1 MRFFVVENL
10 WLTKENKNREGNVR
24 LFLGNMEVYIFGQ
37 RSRKMGRINASF
49 TKSVTAAKSSREMF

>member
-1 MRFFVVENL
+1 MVNG
-10 WLTKENKNREGNVR
+10 LTKENKNREGNVR